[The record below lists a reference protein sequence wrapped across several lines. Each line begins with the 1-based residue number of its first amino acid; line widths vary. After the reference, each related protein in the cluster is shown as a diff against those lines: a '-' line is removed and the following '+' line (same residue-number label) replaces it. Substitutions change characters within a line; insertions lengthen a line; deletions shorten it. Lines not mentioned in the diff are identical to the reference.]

1 MASQLQDK
9 KAGIGDIILTS
20 YLTLEKGDSSTC
32 DLPWTGGFM
41 IPLGGLAG
49 GKETGARDGM
59 MGKDQ

>member
-1 MASQLQDK
+1 M
-9 KAGIGDIILTS
+9 T
-20 YLTLEKGDSSTC
+20 

-41 IPLGGLAG
+41 IPLGGLAE